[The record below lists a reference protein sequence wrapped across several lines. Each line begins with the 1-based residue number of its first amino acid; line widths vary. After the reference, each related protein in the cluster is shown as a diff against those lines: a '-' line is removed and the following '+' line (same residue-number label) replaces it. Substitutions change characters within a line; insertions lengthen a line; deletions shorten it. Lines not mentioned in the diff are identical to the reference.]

1 MCCYLRK
8 MTIYSKKFKLS
19 MFATV
24 AAIGHGA
31 HKPETVIEIK
41 KCN

>member
-1 MCCYLRK
+1 MLFFKEDDYIL
-8 MTIYSKKFKLS
+8 KKVQVKYVCN
-19 MFATV
+19 V